1 MGWVVSASAFPA
13 GSQNFAAPEEEGGR
27 DTTGSGNGRPL
38 LAFFFL
44 FLICRTLYSLDLDL
58 FI

>member
-1 MGWVVSASAFPA
+1 VGWVVSASAFPA

-38 LAFFFL
+38 LVFFSFPYMPH
-44 FLICRTLYSLDLDL
+44 FVFS
-58 FI
+58 